1 MRGPEGNL
9 MTPERVITARL
20 TRLRSR
26 GLTLVE
32 TLVVLAIAVLLIGVL
47 LFYVFP
53 SDDYVCKQ
61 EANRLA
67 AYIMGAEAE
76 AEMRDGGARVAIDIA
91 RNSATR
97 QVTRMGADV
106 TRDLWEEDKKAEHYK
121 VKSPAIIE
129 AVDTPGLPNLRNGI
143 GYVVFMG
150 TRTEGAVVVLS
161 VDKAVYS
168 IIVPP
173 AGGEIRVEKGRA
185 SIPGANQFE
194 RIKIPDLTGYSDV
207 VKKSKGSFP
216 SGGLPP
222 SSPMTRRAP
231 SRSNTSKKK
240 ATSAKDVKKISP
252 PPDSYSP
259 TPSEYESSKPSYP
272 STPNLNSGSGSSKTV
287 PNNENSADPAD
298 EPQQNN
304 EGPCQSYAD
313 CVDDGPW
320 RICRSGRCVV
330 WPYERT
336 LMLSSVQV
344 QEPSQLA
351 EVLEGIL
358 GNLINE
364 GQLNL
369 MLNLDQPSPWLI
381 QGARTGSFGGLPKYG
396 QSDSFPTYRGVTS
409 IIMGCEAGIC
419 QASFRP
425 DNEDKSLTLYIRDL
439 LVDEDSDE
447 CKYQPLELIDVHATG
462 IVNVQKQPGV
472 FGQQMP
478 IATMTVRGTVRRTA
492 ARNFQVKDG
501 ESLLDTLE
509 QYSVPENKD
518 TVGDGVDDGW
528 EFVFQGPA
536 RTVFFEG
543 DPTSR
548 TDVMPDGCEL

>member
-1 MRGPEGNL
+1 
-9 MTPERVITARL
+9 MTSERAITARL
-20 TRLRSR
+20 SRIRSR

-53 SDDYVCKQ
+53 SDDYVCRQ

-76 AEMRDGGARVAIDIA
+76 AEMRDGGARVAIDISK
-91 RNSATR
+91 NSATR
-97 QVTRMGADV
+97 QVTRMGADI
-106 TRDLWEEDKKAEHYK
+106 TRELWEEDKKAELFT
-121 VKSPAIIE
+121 VKAPVLIE
-129 AVDTPGLPNLRNGI
+129 AVDTPGLPNLTNGT

-150 TRTEGAVVVLS
+150 VKTEGAVVVLAL
-161 VDKAVYS
+161 DKAIYS
-168 IIVPP
+168 IIIPP

-185 SIPGANQFE
+185 NIPGASRFE
-194 RIKIPDLTGYSDV
+194 RPKIPDLTGYSDKL
-207 VKKSKGSFP
+207 KKGKGNFP

-222 SSPMTRRAP
+222 SSPITRRYP
-231 SRSNTSKKK
+231 QSSSINKKPP
-240 ATSAKDVKKISP
+240 ASAKDVKKVSP
-252 PPDSYSP
+252 PPDRYSP
-259 TPSEYESSKPSYP
+259 TPADYEPSKPSYP
-272 STPNLNSGSGSSKTV
+272 STPSLSGGSNSGKTS
-287 PNNENSADPAD
+287 PESPQPAEPVE
-298 EPQQNN
+298 EPQPNNN
-304 EGPCQSYAD
+304 EGPCQTYAD
-313 CVDDGPW
+313 CIDDGPW

-381 QGARTGSFGGLPKYG
+381 QGVRTGSFGGLPKYG
-396 QSDSFPTYRGVTS
+396 QSENFPTYRGVTS
-409 IIMGCEAGIC
+409 LIIGCEAGIC
-419 QASFRP
+419 QSTFRP
-425 DNEDKSLTLYIRDL
+425 DNDDKSLTLYIRDI

-447 CKYQPLELIDVHATG
+447 CKYQPLELIDVSALG

-472 FGQQMP
+472 FGEQMP
-478 IATMTVRGTVRRTA
+478 LATITVRGTVRRSA
-492 ARNFQVKDG
+492 ARNFKVKEG

-509 QYSVPENKD
+509 QYGVSENKD

-548 TDVMPDGCEL
+548 TDVTPEGCEL